1 MASKRLAAAFLR
13 AAPLAFAA
21 ATLTTACA
29 STSAVPGFRDVKKT
43 VRERTGYRLRWN
55 QATEEDRDVEHAVRD
70 LLARPL
76 SVDGAV
82 QVALL
87 NSPSLQALYEDLSL
101 AQADVV
107 QAGLLSNPVF
117 SADITTAEREALD
130 PNLIVGVTQSFLD
143 LLLIPARKRV
153 AAAGF
158 EAAKFRVGS
167 AVLEV
172 AAQVKAAFYAAEAAD
187 QTLAVRRAMA
197 SAEEASFEL
206 AQRQAEAGNVSE
218 LAASDEKTLFLE
230 TRLDVSRAEADD
242 DAARERLTRAMGLA
256 APSWTTAGRLPD
268 LPPADASID
277 RLEDQA
283 VRDRLDLAALR
294 QEVQT
299 LDYALGLAKTSRW
312 TGVIDIGVDVARL
325 KDGRIAVGP
334 RASLELPIFDQRQ
347 APVARLEAQLRKS
360 QALLAERVVEVRSDV
375 RAAHDR
381 MRHARQMAEQY
392 RSAVIPSREHV
403 VELSQQEYDAML
415 LGVYQL
421 IAAKRGEVTAYR
433 EYIETVRDY
442 WTARADLELALGGSL
457 APAARADAS
466 PPAGPPR
473 PPEPEAP
480 AAPMPA
486 GHHHHPS

>member
-143 LLLIPARKRV
+143 LLLIPPKKKV
-153 AAAGF
+153 AASEF

-167 AVLEV
+167 AVLAM
-172 AAQVKAAFYAAEAAD
+172 AADVKTAFYAAQAAE
-187 QTLAVRRAMA
+187 QALAVRRTMA
-197 SAEEASFEL
+197 VAEEASFEL

-218 LAASDEKTLFLE
+218 LAASDEKTLYLE

-242 DAARERLTRAMGLA
+242 DAAREALTRRMGLTD
-256 APSWTTAGRLPD
+256 PSWQIVGRLPD
-268 LPPADASID
+268 LPPADVPVD
-277 RLEDQA
+277 RLEEQG
-283 VRDRLDLAALR
+283 VRDRLDLAAIR
-294 QEVQT
+294 QEVAT
-299 LDYALGLAKTSRW
+299 LDYALSLAKTSRW
-312 TGVIDIGVDVARL
+312 TGVIDIGADVARL
-325 KDGRIAVGP
+325 KDGSIVVGP

-347 APVARLEAQLRKS
+347 APVASLEAQLRKS
-360 QALLAERVVEVRSDV
+360 QELLAERVIEARSEI

-381 MRHARQMAEQY
+381 MRHARQAAEQY
-392 RSAVIPSREHV
+392 RSAIIPTREHV
-403 VELSQQEYDAML
+403 VELSQQEYDSML

-421 IAAKRGEVTAYR
+421 VAAKRSEVNAYR
-433 EYIETVRDY
+433 DYIDTVRDY
-442 WTARADLELALGGSL
+442 WTARSELERALG
-457 APAARADAS
+457 APLPIAAVSGETPPPAPSPS
-466 PPAGPPR
+466 PP
-473 PPEPEAP
+473 P
-480 AAPMPA
+480 AAPP
-486 GHHHHPS
+486 GEHHHHPS